1 MNKHI
6 LFWSL
11 SLSLLPT
18 YAYSNNCKVDGY
30 TIGFF
35 NGVATSRRD
44 AKLGLSKIINTLAI
58 QQYRGQP
65 VEYALFY
72 NDSNYKERGID
83 VLADFAET
91 FDQRTNELEQKQF
104 ERWEAFWDVVSGRN
118 NSPIIKKIDSL
129 VKGFLAF
136 VNDTLSRGIN
146 EIIHEF
152 LEGLASLAGSDIN
165 TDEVR
170 MKHRLRNDS
179 QTWQGKKLIYLAHSQ
194 GNLWVNE
201 SFHYVNQRLGYD
213 ETNIKVIHIAPASPT
228 LNGDYIL
235 SDKDHVINGL
245 NFTGI
250 GSVPFPN
257 ISIPTSDQD
266 SLGHGL
272 VEIYLTN
279 QQTKQMIKDAVDKA
293 LDSVKSPAMEDYLFD
308 IRFEYS
314 ENYLKAHRPPK
325 IAFVDSLESRDYCG
339 LSNVDYFFDFYG
351 ACGNYYRAVE
361 DAGSPYITSEREL
374 VVSKKNPVLIPLTIP
389 DGQQPYHLQ
398 VQECLAIP
406 PAGSFLL
413 GEIAGIYDL
422 EAPLDLTA
430 KLVVTDRFGREYDI
444 DDRDVSPHREGG
456 YLKCAGTGSF
466 SELVAIQSGYSDDE
480 KRYLK
485 TEQLTGTYELSA
497 QKISHHCGGH

>member
-1 MNKHI
+1 MSKY
-6 LFWSL
+6 LAL
-11 SLSLLPT
+11 SPLLLSLLST
-18 YAYSNNCKVDGY
+18 EVIASSCQIQGY
-30 TIGFF
+30 TIAFF
-35 NGVATSRRD
+35 NGVATSRKE
-44 AKLGLSKIINTLAI
+44 ASLGLKEIKSTLAI

-201 SFHYVNQRLGYD
+201 SFHYVNQCLGYD

-293 LDSVKSPAMEDYLFD
+293 LDSVKSPAMED
-308 IRFEYS
+308 
-314 ENYLKAHRPPK
+314 
-325 IAFVDSLESRDYCG
+325 
-339 LSNVDYFFDFYG
+339 
-351 ACGNYYRAVE
+351 
-361 DAGSPYITSEREL
+361 
-374 VVSKKNPVLIPLTIP
+374 
-389 DGQQPYHLQ
+389 
-398 VQECLAIP
+398 
-406 PAGSFLL
+406 
-413 GEIAGIYDL
+413 
-422 EAPLDLTA
+422 
-430 KLVVTDRFGREYDI
+430 
-444 DDRDVSPHREGG
+444 
-456 YLKCAGTGSF
+456 
-466 SELVAIQSGYSDDE
+466 
-480 KRYLK
+480 
-485 TEQLTGTYELSA
+485 
-497 QKISHHCGGH
+497 

>member
-1 MNKHI
+1 MSKST
-6 LFWSL
+6 LAFV
-11 SLSLLPT
+11 LLMT
-18 YAYSNNCKVDGY
+18 MTSVNASANNCEINGY

-35 NGVATSRRD
+35 NGVATSNDD
-44 AKLGLSKIINTLAI
+44 AKDALRRVRSTIAT

-65 VEYALFY
+65 VEYTLFY
-72 NDSNYKERGID
+72 NDSNYEERGID

-257 ISIPTSDQD
+257 ISIPTSDKD

-279 QQTKQMIKDAVDKA
+279 QQTKQMIKDAVDKGWIA
-293 LDSVKSPAMEDYLFD
+293 SNLQQWKITYLIF
-308 IRFEYS
+308 
-314 ENYLKAHRPPK
+314 A
-325 IAFVDSLESRDYCG
+325 
-339 LSNVDYFFDFYG
+339 SN
-351 ACGNYYRAVE
+351 
-361 DAGSPYITSEREL
+361 T
-374 VVSKKNPVLIPLTIP
+374 
-389 DGQQPYHLQ
+389 Q
-398 VQECLAIP
+398 
-406 PAGSFLL
+406 
-413 GEIAGIYDL
+413 
-422 EAPLDLTA
+422 
-430 KLVVTDRFGREYDI
+430 
-444 DDRDVSPHREGG
+444 
-456 YLKCAGTGSF
+456 
-466 SELVAIQSGYSDDE
+466 
-480 KRYLK
+480 K
-485 TEQLTGTYELSA
+485 TT
-497 QKISHHCGGH
+497 

>member
-1 MNKHI
+1 M
-6 LFWSL
+6 
-11 SLSLLPT
+11 
-18 YAYSNNCKVDGY
+18 
-30 TIGFF
+30 
-35 NGVATSRRD
+35 
-44 AKLGLSKIINTLAI
+44 
-58 QQYRGQP
+58 
-65 VEYALFY
+65 
-72 NDSNYKERGID
+72 
-83 VLADFAET
+83 
-91 FDQRTNELEQKQF
+91 
-104 ERWEAFWDVVSGRN
+104 
-118 NSPIIKKIDSL
+118 
-129 VKGFLAF
+129 
-136 VNDTLSRGIN
+136 NDTLSRGIN

-257 ISIPTSDQD
+257 ISIPSSNKD
-266 SLGHGL
+266 SLGHGF

-325 IAFVDSLESRDYCG
+325 IAFVDSLESRDYCD

-351 ACGNYYRAVE
+351 SCGNYYRAVE

-422 EAPLDLTA
+422 EAPFDLTA

-444 DDRDVSPHREGG
+444 DDRDVSPHIEGG

-497 QKISHHCGGH
+497 QKIWHHCGGH

>member
-1 MNKHI
+1 MSKST
-6 LFWSL
+6 LAFV
-11 SLSLLPT
+11 LLMT
-18 YAYSNNCKVDGY
+18 MTSVNASANNCEINGY

-35 NGVATSRRD
+35 NGVATSNDD
-44 AKLGLSKIINTLAI
+44 AKDALRKVRSTLAT

-72 NDSNYKERGID
+72 NDSNYEERGID

-104 ERWEAFWDVVSGRN
+104 ERWEAFWDIVSGRN

-136 VNDTLSRGIN
+136 VNDTLSQGIN

-165 TDEVR
+165 TEEVR

-201 SFHYVNQRLGYD
+201 SFRYVNQRLGYD
-213 ETNIKVIHIAPASPT
+213 DTNIKVVHIAPASPI

-235 SDKDHVINGL
+235 SDRDDVINGL
-245 NFTGI
+245 NYTGI

-257 ISIPTSDQD
+257 VSVQKSDKD

-293 LDSVKSPAMEDYLFD
+293 LDSVKSPAMENYLFD

-325 IAFVDSLESRDYCG
+325 IAFVDSLENRDYCD
-339 LSNVDYFFDFYG
+339 LSNIGYLFDFNNV
-351 ACGNYYRAVE
+351 CSDYYRAVE
-361 DAGSPYITSEREL
+361 DAGAPFIISEREL
-374 VVSKKNPVLIPLTIP
+374 VVSDENPLFMPLTIP
-389 DGQQPYHLQ
+389 DSQQPYHLQ

-422 EAPLDLTA
+422 KAPLDLTA
-430 KLVVTDRFGREYDI
+430 KLVVTDRLGREYELDN
-444 DDRDVSPHREGG
+444 RDVSPGYEGG
-456 YLKCAGTGSF
+456 FISCAGTGSF

-497 QKISHHCGGH
+497 QKIARYCHGH